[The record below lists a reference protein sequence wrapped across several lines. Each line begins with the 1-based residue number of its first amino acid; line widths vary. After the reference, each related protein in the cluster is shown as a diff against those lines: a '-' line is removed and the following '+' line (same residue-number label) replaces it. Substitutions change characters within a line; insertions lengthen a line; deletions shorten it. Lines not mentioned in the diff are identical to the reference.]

1 VTSARS
7 RPGGDGR
14 ARTGGRPFQPRTR
27 VAARRPLPPRTGVQ
41 PPRAIVRR
49 SSESWALQS
58 ALERHGLGPVVGVD
72 EAGRGAC
79 AGPLAIA
86 ACILRPNDAKRFEGL
101 TDSKLLSPD
110 ERERLAAVVLRR
122 AVDHCVVLVDP
133 AEVDRRGVHA
143 ANIDGMR
150 RAVARLG
157 VRPGYVLTDGFPVA
171 GFGVPSLAVPKGDL
185 AAACVAAASILAKTT
200 RDRLMTQLHE
210 RRPEYRFD
218 LHKGYSTPTHVA
230 ALAEHGPSPD
240 HRYSFVNV
248 AGAARL
254 ASGRA
259 ADSCDG
265 PVGHN
270 VAGECDADEADLSDI
285 EADEFGELDEDSVI
299 ESRAGAEGGEAP

>member
-1 VTSARS
+1 
-7 RPGGDGR
+7 
-14 ARTGGRPFQPRTR
+14 
-27 VAARRPLPPRTGVQ
+27 VQ
-41 PPRAIVRR
+41 PPRAIIRR
-49 SSESWALQS
+49 SGESWALQS
-58 ALERHGLGPVVGVD
+58 ALERHGLGPVAGVD

-79 AGPLAIA
+79 AGPLAVA
-86 ACILRPNDAKRFEGL
+86 ACILRPGDAKHFEGL
-101 TDSKLLSPD
+101 TDSKLLSPE
-110 ERERLAAVVLRR
+110 ERERLATIVLRR

-157 VRPGYVLTDGFPVA
+157 VRPGYVLTDGFPVT

-200 RDRLMTQLHE
+200 RDRLMTELYG

-218 LHKGYSTPTHVA
+218 LHKGYCTPTHSA
-230 ALAEHGPSPD
+230 ELAEHGPSPD

-254 ASGRA
+254 AAGRA
-259 ADSCDG
+259 ADSPIG
-265 PVGHN
+265 SVGHN
-270 VAGECDADEADLSDI
+270 EEDEDDDLPDTTPDEVDVFGDIADI
-285 EADEFGELDEDSVI
+285 EDMADAE
-299 ESRAGAEGGEAP
+299 AEGGEGP

>member
-1 VTSARS
+1 LV
-7 RPGGDGR
+7 
-14 ARTGGRPFQPRTR
+14 
-27 VAARRPLPPRTGVQ
+27 
-41 PPRAIVRR
+41 VRR
-49 SSESWALQS
+49 EAGLNAYEAALTR
-58 ALERHGLGPVVGVD
+58 AGFGLVAGAD

-79 AGPLAIA
+79 AGPLAVA
-86 ACILRPNDAKRFEGL
+86 ACILRPNDAKHFDGL

-110 ERERLAAVVLRR
+110 ERERLAAIVLRR

-133 AEVDRRGVHA
+133 TEVDRRGVHA

-150 RAVARLG
+150 RAVARLQ
-157 VRPGYVLTDGFPVA
+157 VRPGYVLTDGFPVT

-200 RDRLMTQLHE
+200 RDRLMAQLHE

-218 LHKGYSTPTHVA
+218 LHKGYCTPTHAA

-254 ASGRA
+254 AVGRA
-259 ADSCDG
+259 ADSTDG
-265 PVGHN
+265 SVGHN
-270 VAGECDADEADLSDI
+270 EDDWAVDEVDDI
-285 EADEFGELDEDSVI
+285 EGTDGLEGMTDAEV
-299 ESRAGAEGGEAP
+299 EGGEGP

>member
-1 VTSARS
+1 VTPARS

-14 ARTGGRPFQPRTR
+14 ARTGGRPSRR
-27 VAARRPLPPRTGVQ
+27 ARRPLPPRTGVQ
-41 PPRAIVRR
+41 PPRAIIRR

-79 AGPLAIA
+79 AGPLAVA
-86 ACILRPNDAKRFEGL
+86 ACILRPNDARHFEGL
-101 TDSKLLSPD
+101 TDSKLLAPD
-110 ERERLAAVVLRR
+110 ERERLAKVILRR
-122 AVDHCVVLVDP
+122 AVDHCVVLADP
-133 AEVDRRGVHA
+133 TEVDRRGVHA

-157 VRPGYVLTDGFPVA
+157 VRPGYVLTDGFPVT
-171 GFGVPSLAVPKGDL
+171 GFGLPSLAVPKGDL

-200 RDRLMTQLHE
+200 RDRLMGQLHE

-218 LHKGYSTPTHVA
+218 LHKGYCTPTHTA
-230 ALAEHGPSPD
+230 LLAEHGPSPD

-254 ASGRA
+254 AAGRA
-259 ADSCDG
+259 ADSPIG
-265 PVGHN
+265 VVGHN
-270 VAGECDADEADLSDI
+270 EDVDDDDLDGY
-285 EADEFGELDEDSVI
+285 EPDEDDVI
-299 ESRAGAEGGEAP
+299 DPMADAEAEGGEGP

>member
-1 VTSARS
+1 M
-7 RPGGDGR
+7 
-14 ARTGGRPFQPRTR
+14 
-27 VAARRPLPPRTGVQ
+27 Q
-41 PPRAIVRR
+41 PPRAIIRR

-79 AGPLAIA
+79 AGPLAVA
-86 ACILRPNDAKRFEGL
+86 ACILRPNDAARFEGL
-101 TDSKLLSPD
+101 TDSKLLSPE
-110 ERERLAAVVLRR
+110 ERERLATVVLRR

-157 VRPGYVLTDGFPVA
+157 VRPGYVLTDGFPVS

-200 RDRLMTQLHE
+200 RDRLMTELHG
-210 RRPEYRFD
+210 RRPEYGFD
-218 LHKGYSTPTHVA
+218 LHKGYSTPTHTA

-248 AGAARL
+248 SRLTAHPARL
-254 ASGRA
+254 AAGRA
-259 ADSCDG
+259 ADSWDG
-265 PVGHN
+265 SVGHN
-270 VAGECDADEADLSDI
+270 
-285 EADEFGELDEDSVI
+285 DEDDL
-299 ESRAGAEGGEAP
+299 AGFDPDEVDVVDPMADAEAEGGEGP

>member
-1 VTSARS
+1 MTSARS
-7 RPGGDGR
+7 RSGGDGGP
-14 ARTGGRPFQPRTR
+14 RTGGRPRR
-27 VAARRPLPPRTGVQ
+27 RARRPLPPRTGVQ
-41 PPRAIVRR
+41 PPRAIIRR
-49 SSESWALQS
+49 SGESWALQS
-58 ALERHGLGPVVGVD
+58 ALERHGLGPVAGVD

-79 AGPLAIA
+79 AGPLAVA

-101 TDSKLLSPD
+101 TDSKLLSPE
-110 ERERLAAVVLRR
+110 ERERLAAIVLRR
-122 AVDHCVVLVDP
+122 AVDHCVVLVDST
-133 AEVDRRGVHA
+133 EVDRRGVHA

-157 VRPGYVLTDGFPVA
+157 VRPGYVLTDGFPVT

-200 RDRLMTQLHE
+200 RDRLMTELHE

-218 LHKGYSTPTHVA
+218 LHKGYCTPTHSA

-254 ASGRA
+254 AAGRA
-259 ADSCDG
+259 GDSSDG
-265 PVGHN
+265 SVGHN
-270 VAGECDADEADLSDI
+270 EEDDDDLADMTS
-285 EADEFGELDEDSVI
+285 DEDDVFGDSEAI
-299 ESRAGAEGGEAP
+299 EGMADAEAEGGEGP

>member
-1 VTSARS
+1 MTDRS
-7 RPGGDGR
+7 RRGGDGPSR
-14 ARTGGRPFQPRTR
+14 RTGSPAGGRPPRR
-27 VAARRPLPPRTGVQ
+27 VRKPLPPRTGVQ

-49 SSESWALQS
+49 SSEAWALQS

-79 AGPLAIA
+79 AGPLAVA
-86 ACILRPNDAKRFEGL
+86 ACILRPGDAKHFDGL
-101 TDSKLLSPD
+101 TDSKLLSAA
-110 ERERLAAVVLRR
+110 ERDRLAVIVRRR
-122 AVDHCVVLVDP
+122 ALDQCVVLVDSE
-133 AEVDRRGVHA
+133 EVDRRGVHA

-157 VRPGYVLTDGFPVA
+157 VRPGYVLTDGFPVS
-171 GFGVPSLAVPKGDL
+171 GFGAPSLAVPKGDL

-200 RDRLMTQLHE
+200 RDTLMAELHE
-210 RRPEYRFD
+210 RRPEYGFD
-218 LHKGYSTPTHVA
+218 VHKGYCTPTHTA

-254 ASGRA
+254 VGDRTAHFRGGSVVTDNA
-259 ADSCDG
+259 G

-270 VAGECDADEADLSDI
+270 DEVVDSD
-285 EADEFGELDEDSVI
+285 EPD
-299 ESRAGAEGGEAP
+299 AEGGVGS

>member
-1 VTSARS
+1 M
-7 RPGGDGR
+7 
-14 ARTGGRPFQPRTR
+14 
-27 VAARRPLPPRTGVQ
+27 Q
-41 PPRAIVRR
+41 PPRAIIRR

-79 AGPLAIA
+79 AGPLAVA
-86 ACILRPNDAKRFEGL
+86 ACILRPNDAARFEGL
-101 TDSKLLSPD
+101 TDSKLLSAE
-110 ERERLAAVVLRR
+110 ERERLAKVVLRR

-157 VRPGYVLTDGFPVA
+157 VRPGYVLTDGFAVH

-200 RDRLMTQLHE
+200 RDRLMTELHE
-210 RRPEYRFD
+210 RRPEYGFD

-230 ALAEHGPSPD
+230 ALAEHGPSAD

-254 ASGRA
+254 AAGRA
-259 ADSCDG
+259 ADSPDG
-265 PVGHN
+265 AVGHN
-270 VAGECDADEADLSDI
+270 DDVVDDELTEFASD
-285 EADEFGELDEDSVI
+285 EVDVI
-299 ESRAGAEGGEAP
+299 EGMTDAEAEGGEEP